1 MVCFH
6 NRLNMKSSLFF
17 VGVMIC
23 ISSCT
28 NNTNHTNMTSKN
40 IFHPELFTPPVAKE
54 LPKSLMA
61 SGNTRI
67 DPYYWLNEREN
78 KEVIDFLN
86 AENAYADSVLSPVK
100 KLKEDLFDELKAR
113 IKEDDSTVPYL
124 KEGYYYYTR
133 FETGK
138 EYPIFCRKKGDLNA
152 QEHILLNVNYLAEGH
167 AYMLAGGLNVSP
179 DDRYMMY
186 YVDTTGRNL
195 FKAYFKDLVTG
206 DLLPDSFDM
215 DGDMEWINDS
225 KTIIYGTK
233 DAVTLRSDKIWRH
246 TLGNPKDVLL
256 YEEKDETAYVSIDK
270 SKSEQYIFLNHGY
283 TQNVEVHV
291 MSANDPH
298 GTFELIKQRS
308 KDFYYTMD
316 HYGDHFYILTNKD
329 DAKNFKLMKALIA
342 RPQVEN
348 WTDVIP
354 HDENVLIENF
364 EIFKDYLVVLERKN
378 GMNQLLVRN
387 WSDSKEHYIDFG
399 EATYSA
405 GIGANFE
412 FNTDTLRYVF
422 NSFKTPPSTIDYN
435 MNTRAK
441 EIKKVQPV
449 LGGFDRNNYET
460 ELVWVEA
467 RDKTKVP
474 LSLVYRKGF
483 KKDGV
488 APCYLVGYGSYGS
501 TYDPDFNSNWLS
513 LVDRG
518 FVCGIAHI
526 RGGME
531 MGFKWYEQ
539 GKMMYKMNTFTDFID
554 CAQYLVDQKYTAK
567 DKLIATGRSAG
578 GLLMGAVANMRPDLF
593 KGIITGVPFVDVL
606 TTMSDPSIPL
616 TTGEYTEWG
625 NPNIKSEY
633 DYMKQYS
640 PYDNLEAKE
649 YPNLYVHT
657 SLHDSQVQYF
667 EPAKY
672 VAKLRKLKKDKN
684 TLLLVTNMTGS
695 HGGASGRF
703 QRLHERAAEYSFMF
717 GLLGI
722 EDAHVKN

>member
-1 MVCFH
+1 
-6 NRLNMKSSLFF
+6 
-17 VGVMIC
+17 
-23 ISSCT
+23 
-28 NNTNHTNMTSKN
+28 MTLKN
-40 IFHPELFTPPVAKE
+40 IFHPEHFTPPVVKE
-54 LPKSLMA
+54 VPKSLVA
-61 SGNTRI
+61 SGDTRI

-78 KEVIDFLN
+78 KDVLDFLH
-86 AENAYADSVLSPVK
+86 AENAYADSVLLPVK
-100 KLKEDLFDELKAR
+100 KLKDDLFDELKGR
-113 IKEDDSTVPYL
+113 IKEDDSSVPYL
-124 KEGYYYYTR
+124 KQGYYYYTR

-138 EYPIFCRKKGDLNA
+138 EYPIFCRKKGNLNA
-152 QEHILLNVNYLAEGH
+152 PEQILLNVNQLAVGH
-167 AYMLAGGLNVSP
+167 DYMLAGGINVSP

-195 FKAYFKDLVTG
+195 FKAFIKDLRTG

-233 DAVTLRSDKIWRH
+233 DSVTLRSDKIWRH
-246 TLGNPKDVLL
+246 TLGKPEDELM

-291 MSANDPH
+291 LSANDSQ
-298 GTFELIKQRS
+298 GKFELIKARS
-308 KDFYYTMD
+308 KEFYYTLE
-316 HYGDHFYILTNKD
+316 HYADDFYILTNKD
-329 DAKNFKLMKALIA
+329 NAKNFKLMKAPVTK
-342 RPQVEN
+342 PQVQN

-354 HDENVLIENF
+354 HDDNVLIENF
-364 EIFKDYLVVLERKN
+364 EIFKDYLVVQERKN
-378 GMNQLLVRN
+378 GMNQLLIRN
-387 WSDSKEHYIDFG
+387 WSDGKEHFIDFG
-399 EATYSA
+399 EPTYSA
-405 GIGANFE
+405 GLGANFE

-435 MNTRAK
+435 MNTRTK

-449 LGGFDRNNYET
+449 LGGFDTKNYET

-474 LSLVYRKGF
+474 LSLIYRKGL
-483 KKDGV
+483 KRDGSS
-488 APCYLVGYGSYGS
+488 PCYLVGYGSYGS

-513 LVDRG
+513 LADRG

-539 GKMMYKMNTFTDFID
+539 GKMMHKMNTFTDFID
-554 CAQYLVDQKYTAK
+554 CAQYLVDQQYTAK
-567 DKLIATGRSAG
+567 DKLFATGRSAG

-625 NPNIKSEY
+625 NPNIKDEY
-633 DYMKQYS
+633 EYMKQYS

-649 YPNLYVHT
+649 YPNMYVHT

-672 VAKLRKLKKDKN
+672 VAKLRKLKKDQN

-703 QRLHERAAEYSFMF
+703 QRLHERAAEYAFML

-722 EDAHVKN
+722 QDIKVKN